1 MYARFKYIQ
10 MKRQQLK
17 NELNVQYVYICVYVC
32 MSVYVHTQN
41 CLTSSIPTKPKN
53 VKQKSDC

>member
-1 MYARFKYIQ
+1 